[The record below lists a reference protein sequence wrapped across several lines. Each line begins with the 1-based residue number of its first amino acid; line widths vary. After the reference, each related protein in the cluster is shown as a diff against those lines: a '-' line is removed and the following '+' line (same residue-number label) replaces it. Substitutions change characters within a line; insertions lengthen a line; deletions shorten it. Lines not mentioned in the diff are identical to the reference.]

1 MDDYPTRVGLEAIGY
16 AFAKCGMRSVAL
28 RGSVDELMADWPKPL
43 LLVLGS
49 GEEARLAVL
58 VSADAEGVTLFDD
71 EGRRRRIPIARLGD
85 VWSRVAMVFDREG
98 YSPRPTELRIRQ
110 KLLSIRLGR
119 VCLYAFVALAAVL
132 TLLGVFAY
140 LPAWRG
146 LPVVLLSAFGLV
158 LSVVAV
164 LQSAGV
170 ESLVGRRLCH
180 HKEDDAGC
188 GRVLT
193 SRYAHLFGGLGWGE
207 IGVGY
212 FLLPI
217 CMAAVGLSAQLLWIL
232 GIVWIFSALF
242 IPYSLYIQRVRLRSW
257 CTICLLVLV
266 VELLLAILGI
276 WMLASGVAS
285 YTGDFGRSLYGLAL
299 YFLVVSAG
307 YLYWMEWRGKEVGR
321 EYRLA
326 FNQLRF
332 DPAVV
337 SMLFREGAA
346 VPPPPDDEMLEW
358 RLSDSGQQCVLVIGL
373 NCPICAR
380 WISLLLERAGASGI
394 GRLQIVLFSPTPA
407 LQRLSAQWVE
417 LLGQV
422 GIHEALRAFAEGFP
436 TGWLE
441 KCSGKSTES
450 AKNSVHLQQEW
461 CVMHGIASTPQLYV
475 NGKKLP
481 DYYDVEDLEFLHI
494 VSTAGIAVK

>member
-28 RGSVDELMADWPKPL
+28 RGSVDKLLADWPKPL

-49 GEEARLAVL
+49 EDEARLAVL
-58 VSADAEGVTLFDD
+58 VSANDEEVILFDA
-71 EGRRRRIPIARLGD
+71 EGRRRRAPIARLAD
-85 VWSRVAMVFDREG
+85 VWSGVAVVFDREG
-98 YSPRPTELRIRQ
+98 YSPRPPEGRIRQ
-110 KLLSIRLGR
+110 KLQSVRLRR
-119 VCLYAFVALAAVL
+119 VCLYAFVVLATML
-132 TLLGVFAY
+132 TLRGILAY
-140 LPAWRG
+140 LPAWWG
-146 LPVVLLSAFGLV
+146 LPVVLLSALGLA

-180 HKEDDAGC
+180 HKEDNAGC

-193 SRYAHLFGGLGWGE
+193 SRYAHLFGGFGWGE
-207 IGVGY
+207 VGVGY
-212 FLLPI
+212 FLLPL

-257 CTICLLVLV
+257 CTVCLLVLV
-266 VELLLAILGI
+266 VEVLLAMLGI
-276 WMLASGVAS
+276 WMLASGVAR
-285 YTGDFGRSLYGLAL
+285 YTGDFGRSLYSLAL

-307 YLYWMEWRGKEVGR
+307 YLYWAKWRGWKEGR
-321 EYRLA
+321 EYRRA

-358 RLSDSGQQCVLVIGL
+358 RLGDSGQQCVLVIGL

-380 WISLLLERAGASGI
+380 WVSLLLERAEASGI
-394 GRLQIVLFSPTPA
+394 SRLRVVLFSPSPA
-407 LQRLSAQWVE
+407 LQKLSAQWVE
-417 LLGQV
+417 LV
-422 GIHEALRAFAEGFP
+422 GAGGYSRGTPCFCRGVPDTLAGEVQWQGNPECEEFCIFAAGMVRGARYSIHTAVLCEWEKTSRLLR
-436 TGWLE
+436 
-441 KCSGKSTES
+441 
-450 AKNSVHLQQEW
+450 
-461 CVMHGIASTPQLYV
+461 Y
-475 NGKKLP
+475 
-481 DYYDVEDLEFLHI
+481 
-494 VSTAGIAVK
+494 